1 MQKAVVS
8 DQKQQQFKAENVDL
22 GTTKTPKVFNN
33 TDLETIDVNKKN
45 KTLEMTPDVES
56 DKGHPEKNV
65 FSIAIALS
73 ILAFIL
79 VVIMVLLSVRKLR

>member
-1 MQKAVVS
+1 LQKAVVS

-56 DKGHPEKNV
+56 DKGHAEKNI